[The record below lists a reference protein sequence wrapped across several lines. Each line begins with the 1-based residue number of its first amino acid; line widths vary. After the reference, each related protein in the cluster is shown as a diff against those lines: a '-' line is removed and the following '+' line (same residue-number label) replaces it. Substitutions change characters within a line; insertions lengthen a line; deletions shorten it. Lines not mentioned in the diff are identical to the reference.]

1 MAAKKAPKAAKAKP
15 EPDAAERAVHESLR
29 RAQQIWSSGIGTT
42 LGVLKEADANLSAQ
56 LHAIVAKH
64 GGPSGTFTEASAQV
78 YRKQINLATEYLEKR
93 LTGVTHA
100 TAMKA
105 LKVSVADT
113 VHLAR
118 TFEHKFTGITRP
130 LALESQQ
137 MQDEAIRGP
146 GASLLRRHQSSWNRY
161 GKAMTADFERVLRTS
176 SLEGLTHHQTVSRL
190 VEAGKLGGHSAA
202 SLHAN
207 EPGYFP
213 EPTSYVKRRY
223 WAERIVRTEN
233 QHALN
238 AGSLQA
244 MNITRG
250 TEFPDLQKKILAIMD
265 NRTAPDSI
273 AVHGQVRKLE
283 EMFVDGAGR
292 QYLHPPA
299 RPNDREHIIP
309 WRPHWEHTPATQ
321 PAPAEVQAQAVVD
334 AQPTPLG
341 EKRKGELGA
350 ALQKAKAKV
359 LAQKAE
365 AQAVKQKAQDFA
377 LAQAKAQAAQV
388 EGSQL
393 LGAAKL
399 ADEAALKA
407 AADKVTHAEL
417 PGAKFSA
424 AKAKAEAYL
433 AQKKAI
439 AEAKAAA
446 RAAEAEARLVA
457 EVKQAKE
464 TWTQPD
470 IFDGPK
476 DVLDTLKAYAKSKPK
491 AFARLYSEVTG
502 KPAESVLGKIG
513 NPMQLGNLTKQL
525 GKKLQP
531 DLAWPKPKPKKPPE
545 LTFEQK
551 KAQLLAP
558 NANAEQLK
566 AAGAAFTKEEIG
578 VLLKGNPLVLPGEVD
593 EVIAMSETGKSAYLH
608 QVASDWEKLKTQ
620 AASAEL
626 KDEPHAGKHYVDVY
640 QGGKKVAFYFK
651 EGTAE
656 NPHWQVNP
664 PEYLKATHPPL
675 KFTTQVEATAYSL
688 EVGKQV
694 KEHLEAKAAEQAA
707 ASLAAKKAVA
717 AAAPKAQKPGYG
729 YAADVRSWSGDWRS
743 PTRPAANVKTP
754 VAKQVAER
762 LEPNR
767 SGVGVLVDE
776 DYIENFNV
784 TFTEEKVN
792 ERLEVVA
799 RFKVTDHR
807 GKEVRQRLEEAG
819 ARAVDYGYKR
829 KASLET
835 RALEYKS
842 TAVEQRPSGARAI
855 ELQRKGGV
863 KVTMLES
870 IERGGSDLAAAHN
883 LVEVRFAKP
892 LKDEDI
898 FSKAQEGLDLLGI
911 GSGAPAAA
919 SLQTF
924 KRAKIMAYADPDS
937 ARELRELK
945 VRSPAAVQGVWE
957 KSVKRNP
964 KLAEIE
970 ADAEIREV
978 SPGHTALYSR
988 KLSQELE
995 EAGVKWLSHTHNK
1008 GADITEMMLTRAE
1021 DGILSSRERY
1031 QRGLFITGQSTGR
1044 DFETGGADNAFLRLH
1059 TSEPTHLVKGDVK
1072 YERWVFQVD
1081 PSEAGRLDAY
1091 FTNED
1096 NFGKAADL
1104 YARKTVAEMADLAR
1118 RNAFQGDNELMLQRE
1133 VPRGA
1138 IRRVVARE
1146 KADREELLGRL
1157 RKRRLTEING
1167 VPLED
1172 FVVLKGQ

>member
-105 LKVSVADT
+105 LKTSVADT

-146 GASLLRRHQSSWNRY
+146 GASLLRRHTSSWNRY

-190 VEAGKLGGHSAA
+190 VEAGKLGGHNAA

-238 AGSLQA
+238 AGALQA
-244 MNITRG
+244 MNVTRG

-334 AQPTPLG
+334 AQPSPLG

-350 ALQKAKAKV
+350 ALQKAKEKV
-359 LAQKAE
+359 LAQKAA
-365 AQAVKQKAQDFA
+365 AQAEKQKAQDFV
-377 LAQAKAQAAQV
+377 LAQAKAQAAQA

-446 RAAEAEARLVA
+446 RAAEAEARLAA

-470 IFDGPK
+470 IFEGPK

-531 DLAWPKPKPKKPPE
+531 DLAWPKPKPKKAPE

-566 AAGAAFTKEEIG
+566 QAVKAFGPEELHQ
-578 VLLKGNPLVLPGEVD
+578 LLKGNPLILPGEVE
-593 EVIAMSETGKSAYLH
+593 EVLAGGDPTAWVH
-608 QVASDWEKLKTQ
+608 QVVSDWEKLKTQ

-626 KDEPHAGKHYVDVY
+626 KDTPASGKHYVDVY

-656 NPHWQVNP
+656 KPEWAVKP
-664 PEYLKATHPPL
+664 PLEMHATHGP
-675 KFTTQVEATAYSL
+675 KVFEQQVEATAYAL
-688 EVGKQV
+688 EVGKQYALNV
-694 KEHLEAKAAEQAA
+694 AAKQAEA
-707 ASLAAKKAVA
+707 ASIKA
-717 AAAPKAQKPGYG
+717 AAAKNYAEAAAAKTKAAQAAREAAAAARNKPW
-729 YAADVRSWSGDWRS
+729 ASSWKEPEREEADLRAK
-743 PTRPAANVKTP
+743 P
-754 VAKQVAER
+754 AKQLAELPKHRAGQGVA
-762 LEPNR
+762 L
-767 SGVGVLVDE
+767 DE
-776 DYIENFNV
+776 DYIENFDV
-784 TFTEEKVN
+784 SFTREKVGGKD
-792 ERLEVVA
+792 EVVV
-799 RFKVTDHR
+799 RFKVTSHR
-807 GKEVRQRLEEAG
+807 EHQVLANMAKAG
-819 ARAVDYGYKR
+819 SKTVEYGYR
-829 KASLET
+829 KLKGFDNPE
-835 RALEYKS
+835 LHFDPKIDE
-842 TAVEQRPSGARAI
+842 RAI
-855 ELQRKGGV
+855 GVKAYQAEKGGV
-863 KVTMLES
+863 RVTFLHQDA
-870 IERGGSDLAAAHN
+870 SDRYSGNLAAAHN
-883 LVEVRFAKP
+883 VVEMRFEATN
-892 LKDEDI
+892 
-898 FSKAQEGLDLLGI
+898 AQAMAQAQKGFDLLGI
-911 GSGAPAAA
+911 GTAAPSAETLLAY
-919 SLQTF
+919 
-924 KRAKIMAYADPDS
+924 KRAKILAYMDPDS
-937 ARELRELK
+937 AKELWALK
-945 VRSPAAVQGVWE
+945 ERTPAAVQGVWE

-964 KLAEIE
+964 KLAAVAE
-970 ADAEIREV
+970 DAELREV
-978 SPGHTALYSR
+978 SPGHHALYSR
-988 KLSQELE
+988 KVAKELE
-995 EAGVKWLSHTHNK
+995 EAGVQWVTHK
-1008 GADITEMMLTRAE
+1008 SGSGPEVIEQVLATPEAGL
-1021 DGILSSRERY
+1021 LSSRERY
-1031 QRGLFITGQSTGR
+1031 QRGLFVEGMSTDE
-1044 DFETGGADNAFLRLH
+1044 DFKTGGADSVFTRLQ
-1059 TSEPTHLVKGDVK
+1059 TTNPADLQATYG
-1072 YERWVFQVD
+1072 RWTFQID
-1081 PSEAGRLDAY
+1081 PSELGRLDAY
-1091 FTNED
+1091 AFNED
-1096 NFGKAADL
+1096 NYGKANAHES
-1104 YARKTVAEMADLAR
+1104 RETVSEMADIVR
-1118 RNAFQGDNELMLQRE
+1118 RGRLSGTNEVMFQRQVGRSS
-1133 VPRGA
+1133 
-1138 IRRVVARE
+1138 IRRVIANTIP
-1146 KADREELLGRL
+1146 DRDDLLKRL
-1157 RKRRLTEING
+1157 RARGVHEING
-1167 VPLED
+1167 VPVDE
-1172 FVVLKGQ
+1172 FVVLRQ